1 MFSNIY
7 KVFKVS
13 WKKYI
18 MYIINDIILF
28 NVQGKMNSINILL
41 FYCQIIQ
48 YDKLGLS
55 RGKHVEP
62 LT

>member
-41 FYCQIIQ
+41 FYWA
-48 YDKLGLS
+48 YHEENMWN
-55 RGKHVEP
+55 R
-62 LT
+62 